1 MVANHLLVKHLRKFL
16 INATTRDHLGLHSDY
31 AEVSEHKVHASR
43 SIFLLVWDPQSNSRI
58 LNCMKFAEI

>member
-31 AEVSEHKVHASR
+31 AKISEYKVHASR

-58 LNCMKFAEI
+58 LNCVKFAEI

>member
-31 AEVSEHKVHASR
+31 AKISEYKVHASR
-43 SIFLLVWDPQSNSRI
+43 SIFLLVWDPQSNR
-58 LNCMKFAEI
+58 